1 MKPAKKA
8 RATPE
13 PERSTDRGV
22 RADKQRNL
30 DALLEAARAVF
41 ATSGVD
47 APVRE
52 IAAQAG
58 VGLATL
64 YRHFPER
71 SDLVAAVFRREV
83 DACAAA
89 APELARHHG
98 PEEALARWL
107 HRYAE
112 FIAAK
117 RGLAAALHSEDAAFK
132 ALPAYIREN
141 LEPAIRS
148 LLAAAVDAGRVR
160 NDVEPYELL
169 WAIAN
174 LCIPVA
180 SVGPHHNRRMV
191 DLLIDGLRFR
201 GPGQAGSGER
211 RAP

>member
-1 MKPAKKA
+1 M
-8 RATPE
+8 
-13 PERSTDRGV
+13 

-30 DALLEAARAVF
+30 DALLEAAKAVF

-52 IAAQAG
+52 IAARAE
-58 VGLATL
+58 VGLATV

-71 SDLVAAVFRREV
+71 SALVAAVFRREV

-89 APELARHHG
+89 APVLARQHG

-107 HRYAE
+107 HRYAD
-112 FIAAK
+112 FVAAK
-117 RGLAAALHSEDAAFK
+117 RGLAAALHSGDPAFK
-132 ALPAYIREN
+132 ALPTYFREH

-148 LLAAAVDAGRVR
+148 LLEAAINAGRVR

-169 WAIAN
+169 WAVAN

-180 SVGPHHNRRMV
+180 DVGPHHNRRMV

-201 GPGQAGSGER
+201 GPEQAGSGKR
-211 RAP
+211 RPR